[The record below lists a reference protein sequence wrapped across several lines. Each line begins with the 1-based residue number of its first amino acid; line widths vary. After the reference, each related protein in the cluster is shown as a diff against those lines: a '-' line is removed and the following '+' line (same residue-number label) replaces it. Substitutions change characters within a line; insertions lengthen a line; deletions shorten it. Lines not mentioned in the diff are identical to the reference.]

1 MKLRFALPSLHST
14 LMEPS
19 FSDFQRL
26 INSIIDENRKP
37 ASEFLSKIVAIL
49 IVHFTI
55 SRISEKHF
63 QHDHETKAIWYS
75 YPPDPILSVNY
86 QQIIISTGKHS
97 GGEKCEAGDIMY
109 YEKNYKGSLTTK
121 SELTVTSNEY
131 LWKTETCQT
140 LYKHHINGG

>member
-1 MKLRFALPSLHST
+1 MLL
-14 LMEPS
+14 
-19 FSDFQRL
+19 
-26 INSIIDENRKP
+26 
-37 ASEFLSKIVAIL
+37 V
-49 IVHFTI
+49 

-121 SELTVTSNEY
+121 SELTVTSNKY

>member
-1 MKLRFALPSLHST
+1 MSENCREGHLQSVLSY
-14 LMEPS
+14 
-19 FSDFQRL
+19 QRL
-26 INSIIDENRKP
+26 NTFFNR
-37 ASEFLSKIVAIL
+37 SEI
-49 IVHFTI
+49 
-55 SRISEKHF
+55 RISEKHF

-86 QQIIISTGKHS
+86 QQIIISTGKHG

-121 SELTVTSNEY
+121 SELTVTSNIY

-140 LYKHHINGG
+140 LYKLHINGGWTGQGDH